1 MFAVR
6 NYAAFGV
13 SNEIMLGIVAGMLV
27 FALVVAVLSILKR
40 CPSCKSYNISHKIH
54 KRFQCNKCGKFF

>member
-1 MFAVR
+1 MFVVI

-13 SNEIMLGIVAGMLV
+13 NNKMMLVIVAGMLV

>member
-1 MFAVR
+1 MFVVI

-13 SNEIMLGIVAGMLV
+13 DNKMMLGIVAGMLV